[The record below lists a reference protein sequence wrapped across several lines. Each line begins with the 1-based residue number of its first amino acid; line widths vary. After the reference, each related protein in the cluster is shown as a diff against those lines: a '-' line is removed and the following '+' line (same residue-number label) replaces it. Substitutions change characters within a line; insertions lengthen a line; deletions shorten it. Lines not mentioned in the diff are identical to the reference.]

1 MPNVRIPT
9 QKRGIDKKNKII
21 EAGFKI
27 ICEKGYYNIT
37 TNDIAHEAGVSVGII
52 YQYFN
57 DKKEIFIDGI
67 KNYSKKI
74 LFPMSDILDSTKF
87 DSNNLKELLSKM
99 IDDFVRAHTISKKAH
114 QEIVSLEHIDCDIEK
129 IFLDLELDTTNKIC
143 SLLRNNG
150 IDSSNL
156 EEKIHICYNLVDNYC
171 HEVVYHKH
179 KNLDYKIMKETVI
192 EIILDLIK

>member
-21 EAGFKI
+21 EDGFKI
-27 ICEKGYYNIT
+27 ICENGYYNIT

-114 QEIVSLEHIDCDIEK
+114 QEIVSLEHIDGDIEK

-156 EEKIHICYNLVDNYC
+156 EEKIHICYNLVDNYY